1 MIRSAR
7 WLAVAAFALV
17 GCAVNGQTPAPPVPP
32 SPPSP
37 PAPEAPAPAATPAP
51 DSAATPVA
59 SPEQPAAGGSAPAVL
74 IGAGDIAGCESDGDR
89 LTAEILDTIPGT
101 IFTTG
106 DHAYPTGTFQQFR
119 DCYDRAWGRHK
130 ARTRP
135 TPGNHDYMTA
145 GARPYYNYFGDAA
158 GQSGRG
164 YYSYSLGPWHIIVL
178 NSEIS
183 ARRGSPQE
191 RWLRSELAANTNRCV
206 LAYWHRPLFS
216 SVRMERRYRT
226 EILPIWEALY
236 EAGADVVLNGHDHVY
251 ERFAR
256 QNPDG
261 EVDDARGIR
270 QFIVGT
276 GGRSLYPFGDQPARN
291 SEARTNETYGLLK
304 LTLHDDRYDWEFI
317 TPLGA
322 GFSDSG
328 STNCH

>member
-1 MIRSAR
+1 VFSSTR
-7 WLAVAAFALV
+7 WFVVALFLLM
-17 GCAVNGQTPAPPVPP
+17 GCTLSGQTPPTDGSTVVAPVVPDP
-32 SPPSP
+32 DSSVS
-37 PAPEAPAPAATPAP
+37 PAAAGSVSSEPA
-51 DSAATPVA
+51 
-59 SPEQPAAGGSAPAVL
+59 EPAVM

-135 TPGNHDYMTA
+135 SPGNHDYMTP
-145 GARPYYNYFGDAA
+145 GARPYYNYFGAAA

-164 YYSYSLGPWHIIVL
+164 YYSYSLGSWHIIVL
-178 NSEIS
+178 NSEIQT
-183 ARRGSPQE
+183 RRGSPQE
-191 RWLRSELAANTNRCV
+191 RWLRAELAANTNRCV

-216 SVRMERRYRT
+216 SVREERRYRT
-226 EILPIWEALY
+226 DILPLWTALY
-236 EAGADVVLNGHDHVY
+236 DAGADVVLNGHDHVY

-256 QNPDG
+256 QDPAG
-261 EVDDARGIR
+261 KVDEERGIR

-276 GGRSLYPFGDQPARN
+276 GGRSLYPFGDPAAN

-304 LTLHDDRYDWEFI
+304 LTLHEDRYDWEFV
-317 TPLGA
+317 TPPGA
-322 GFSDSG
+322 PFSDSG
-328 STNCH
+328 TTNCH

>member
-1 MIRSAR
+1 VFRSSR
-7 WLAVAAFALV
+7 WFTVAAIALV
-17 GCAVNGQTPAPPVPP
+17 GCTLSGQTPP
-32 SPPSP
+32 
-37 PAPEAPAPAATPAP
+37 PEASATVIPAPAAP
-51 DSAATPVA
+51 DSAAVA
-59 SPEQPAAGGSAPAVL
+59 ASAEATGGAPSEPAVL

-101 IFTTG
+101 VFTTG

-130 ARTRP
+130 DRTRP

-158 GQSGRG
+158 GRSGRG
-164 YYSYSLGPWHIIVL
+164 YYSYSLGSWHIIVL
-178 NSEIS
+178 NSEIQT
-183 ARRGSPQE
+183 RRGSPQE
-191 RWLRSELAANTNRCV
+191 RWLRQELAENTNRCV

-216 SVRMERRYRT
+216 SVREERRYRT
-226 EILPIWEALY
+226 DILPLWEALY

-256 QNPDG
+256 QNPSG
-261 EVDDARGIR
+261 EVDEERGIR

-276 GGRSLYPFGDQPARN
+276 GGRSLYPFGVPASN
-291 SEARTNETYGLLK
+291 SEAKTNETYGLLK
-304 LTLHDDRYDWEFI
+304 LTLHEDRYDWEFV
-317 TPLGA
+317 TPPGA
-322 GFSDSG
+322 SFSDSG